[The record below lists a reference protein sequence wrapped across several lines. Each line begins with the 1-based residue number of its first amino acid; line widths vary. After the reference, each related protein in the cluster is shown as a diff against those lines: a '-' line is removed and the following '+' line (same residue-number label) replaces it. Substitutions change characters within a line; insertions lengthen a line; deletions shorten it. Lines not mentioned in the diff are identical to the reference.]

1 MNKSEEVENIYS
13 KRASRWKLIVVLL
26 IIVLFIT
33 SVLSLNVG
41 YAQIPFINILRIL
54 ARQIPLLNSLVPSS
68 LVSSTEE
75 AIILQIRM
83 PRILTGVLVGAALAA
98 AGVLYQGIFKNPMA
112 DSYVLGVSAGAS
124 VGASLSILF
133 GIGFTFLG
141 VGIAQIAAFVGALLT
156 IFLVYNISRVGSRIP
171 ISTLLLSGIAVSI
184 FLSAIVAILQVIAGE
199 RLHVIVFWLIGGFSN
214 VQWKDVWA
222 VLPFILI
229 GVVAAY
235 FFVRDLNLLALGD
248 DTAQHLGV
256 NVDKVKKWLLVLSSL
271 ITAAAVSISGI
282 IGFIGLM
289 IPHMTR
295 LVIGPDHRILLPTST
310 IIGAIFLVICDAV
323 ARVIIAPAELPV
335 GVITALSGGPFF
347 IYLLRKK
354 KGGYAL

>member
-1 MNKSEEVENIYS
+1 MNKSEVEGIYS

-26 IIVLFIT
+26 IITLFIT
-33 SVLSLNVG
+33 VILSLDVG
-41 YAQIPFINILRIL
+41 YAQIPFLNILRIM
-54 ARQIPLLNSLVPSS
+54 AKQIPFLNGLVGSS
-68 LVSSTEE
+68 PVSPTEE
-75 AIILQIRM
+75 SIILQIRM

-133 GIGFTFLG
+133 GVGFTFLG
-141 VGIAQIAAFVGALLT
+141 VGIAQIAAFVGGLLT
-156 IFLVYNISRVGSRIP
+156 IFLVYNISRVGSRVP
-171 ISTLLLSGIAVSI
+171 VSTLLLSGIAVTI
-184 FLSAIVAILQVIAGE
+184 FLSAIVAILQTIASE
-199 RLHVIVFWLIGGFSN
+199 KLHAIVFWLIGGFSN

-222 VLPFILI
+222 VLPFVVI
-229 GVVAAY
+229 GTVASY
-235 FFVRDLNLLALGD
+235 FFARDLNLLALGD

-256 NVDKVKKWLLVLSSL
+256 NVDRVKKWLLVFSSL
-271 ITAAAVSISGI
+271 ITAAAVSISGM

-295 LVIGPDHRILLPTST
+295 IVIGPDHRILFPTST
-310 IIGAIFLVICDAV
+310 IIGAIFLVVCDAV
-323 ARVIIAPAELPV
+323 ARVIVAPVEVPV

-354 KGGYAL
+354 KGSYAL